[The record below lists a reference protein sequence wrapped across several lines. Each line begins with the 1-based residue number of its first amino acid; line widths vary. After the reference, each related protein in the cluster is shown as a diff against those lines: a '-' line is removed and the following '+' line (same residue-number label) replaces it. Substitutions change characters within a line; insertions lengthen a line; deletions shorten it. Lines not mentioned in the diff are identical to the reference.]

1 VLERL
6 TIESGLRQAL
16 ERDEFLLEYQPQ
28 YDIETHGLVG
38 LEALIRWQHPE
49 WGRVAP
55 GRFIPIAEESGLIV
69 PIGEWV
75 IREACRQNVY
85 LQSLGFAK
93 VPVAVNI
100 ASPQFV
106 QRFEDLVA
114 RVLGE
119 TGMEP
124 EYLELELTE
133 GIVMQGEGS
142 IQKRLHKL
150 KDMGVKL
157 AIDDFGTGYSSLS
170 YLKRFPI
177 DKLKIDQSFVRDII
191 DDQDDLAITRAVI
204 SLGHSLRLTVIAEGV
219 ETEQQLAFLRDEGC
233 DQAQGFFFSRP
244 LSVKALGDWFFESS
258 TKA

>member
-1 VLERL
+1 
-6 TIESGLRQAL
+6 
-16 ERDEFLLEYQPQ
+16 
-28 YDIETHGLVG
+28 
-38 LEALIRWQHPE
+38 
-49 WGRVAP
+49 
-55 GRFIPIAEESGLIV
+55 
-69 PIGEWV
+69 
-75 IREACRQNVY
+75 
-85 LQSLGFAK
+85 
-93 VPVAVNI
+93 
-100 ASPQFV
+100 
-106 QRFEDLVA
+106 
-114 RVLGE
+114 
-119 TGMEP
+119 
-124 EYLELELTE
+124 
-133 GIVMQGEGS
+133 MQGEGS

-258 TKA
+258 KKA